1 MKASRL
7 LNETAMNGEPVQSTN
22 KRMSGEKFQG
32 SQNLP
37 LLPRLLVHF
46 TARESGKVKALDD
59 CLCVCVSTFKV
70 TCIK

>member
-46 TARESGKVKALDD
+46 TARESG
-59 CLCVCVSTFKV
+59 
-70 TCIK
+70 